1 MFMVRLMGKVAIVT
15 GAASGIGAET
25 ARVLAGE
32 GAKVVVA
39 DFNEAGAKETAASIV
54 ASGGEA
60 SAVFVN
66 ATEEESVKNMVD
78 FAVKTYGKLD
88 ILHNNAGGSKPT
100 DVDIATMTKDT
111 WDFAMNLNLTAVM
124 WGCKY
129 GVLAMRENGGGSIIN
144 TASMSGLLG
153 DHGYSAYGVAKA
165 GVVNLTKYVAT
176 QEGKNNIRCNAIAP
190 SVVLTPATDAAFTD
204 EVRAAYLKTN
214 ALPRLGQPSDIA
226 NAVLYL
232 SGDESGY
239 MTGHTMYL
247 DGGCMAHQPNL
258 F

>member
-1 MFMVRLMGKVAIVT
+1 MKRLDGKVAIVT
-15 GAASGIGAET
+15 GGASGIGAET
-25 ARVLAGE
+25 VRTLARE

-39 DFNEAGAKETAASIV
+39 DFNEAGAKEMADSIV
-54 ASGGEA
+54 AQGGIA
-60 SAVFVN
+60 APVFVN
-66 ATEEESVKNMVD
+66 ATVEESVRDMVE
-78 FAVKTYGKLD
+78 FTVQTYGRLD

-100 DVDIATMTKDT
+100 DQDIASMTQDA
-111 WDFAMNLNLTAVM
+111 WDFAMGLNLTAVM

-165 GVVNLTKYVAT
+165 GVVNLTRYVAT
-176 QEGKNNIRCNAIAP
+176 QEGKYNIRCNAIAP
-190 SVVLTPATDAAFTD
+190 SVVITPATDAAFSD

-214 ALPRLGQPSDIA
+214 ALPTLGQPSDIA
-226 NAVLYL
+226 NAVLFL
-232 SGDESGY
+232 GSDESRY
-239 MTGHTMYL
+239 MTGHTLNL

-258 F
+258 N

>member
-1 MFMVRLMGKVAIVT
+1 MRRLEGKVAIVT
-15 GAASGIGAET
+15 GGASGIGAET
-25 ARVLAGE
+25 VRTLANH
-32 GAKVVVA
+32 GASVVVA
-39 DFNEAGAKETAASIV
+39 DFNEAGAKEMADSIV
-54 ASGGEA
+54 AEGGVA
-60 SAVFVN
+60 SPVFVN
-66 ATEEESVKNMVD
+66 ATVEESVKSMVD
-78 FAVKTYGKLD
+78 YAVQTYGRLD

-100 DVDIATMTKDT
+100 DGDIASMTQET
-111 WDFAMNLNLTAVM
+111 WDFAMGLNLTAVL

-129 GVLAMRENGGGSIIN
+129 GVLAMRESGGGSIIN

-153 DHGYSAYGVAKA
+153 DHGYSAYGIAKA

-176 QEGKNNIRCNAIAP
+176 QEGENNIRCNAIAP
-190 SVVLTPATDAAFTD
+190 SVVETPATQTAFSD

-214 ALPRLGQPSDIA
+214 AVQRLGTPSDIA

-232 SGDESGY
+232 ASDESGY

-247 DGGCMAHQPNL
+247 DGGCMAHQPTL